1 MLYEYYL
8 NMDNVRKDYEILL
21 TKFEGEKEEVENL
34 NELYTKFKNLK
45 QYEQE
50 YDRNQELKK

>member
-1 MLYEYYL
+1 
-8 NMDNVRKDYEILL
+8 MDNVRKDYDSLMK
-21 TKFEGEKEEVENL
+21 KFEAEREEIENL